1 MKLKLAKLLCNLP
14 WFYFEH
20 GYFAH
25 YNPKDTWRPSK
36 VWFCGPFIRI
46 RAEKW

>member
-1 MKLKLAKLLCNLP
+1 MKLKLAKLLARLP

-25 YNPKDTWRPSK
+25 YDPKTGQPSK
-36 VWFCGPFIRI
+36 IWFCGPFIRL